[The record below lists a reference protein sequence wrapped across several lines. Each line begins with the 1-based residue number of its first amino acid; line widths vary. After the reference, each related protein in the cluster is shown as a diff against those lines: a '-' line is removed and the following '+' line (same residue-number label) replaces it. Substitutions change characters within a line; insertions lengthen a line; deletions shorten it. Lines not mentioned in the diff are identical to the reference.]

1 MTSFQTTVGQLGM
14 AGGVRQSRVAN
25 ARAVEP
31 TVTDRQGQR
40 KGHLYV
46 LAELQDAPPA
56 RRQLYRQMLNVIQRV
71 YYEAPS
77 SVTAA
82 LQQAIGEAHRLLQE
96 AGATGGV
103 SCVVLRDGDIYIA
116 QAGPALVVI
125 AHPQVVQLFPDSLE
139 RYDLPLGGRVPPDV
153 GLFHTPVETG
163 TTIVLAESGWLSSI
177 EPRMLAGAA
186 TVPTVSGVLDVLQG
200 VAGGSDLSALVV
212 GLGVA
217 AGAPALREVGAW
229 AEEAEEA
236 EEEALYKDEVVE
248 REWEELP
255 GEQLEPGRAA
265 GDVARGIG
273 KGLATATT
281 RLAEGARSLGERML
295 PEAEPAAPRRRARRQ
310 ARGEER
316 RRSRWPVIAALAIP
330 LLVALVALAVWWQRG
345 WEQQKQL
352 DELMQGAFAAWNTA
366 EETEDET
373 TARGQLHHAE
383 ERVLAALALKPG
395 HAESL
400 KLYEQIQEKL
410 DRVNRVVL
418 LPMLMPLQQYSG
430 MGRELGRV
438 LVQGQ
443 NVFVLDRG
451 KDEIYQYQL
460 DAELPDLA
468 QAVGEGPV
476 IYKGQQAGEVAVS
489 DMADMTWLA
498 ASGYQAKSGLLV
510 LDQSWRLFLSEVSG
524 MWEPA
529 RLPVTPP
536 EQWRYPQS
544 VETYLGNFYVLDPS
558 RNQIFRYAPSG
569 EGYEEPPTTYF
580 EEDALVNLGGVA
592 DVAISSEPCGGYV
605 YLLYRNGVLTK
616 YARGAPE
623 PFEPQVPDKRL
634 QDTPAFFS
642 GPEECHL
649 YVADVGNSRIVEL
662 NADGGFVRQYRLAE
676 GETLRFVR
684 SLFVDEIN
692 DAFYILTGDALYRTP
707 IP

>member
-14 AGGVRQSRVAN
+14 ARGVRQSRLAN

-31 TVTDRQGQR
+31 TVTDRLGRR
-40 KGHLYV
+40 KGSLYI

-56 RRQLYRQMLNVIQRV
+56 RRQLFRQMLNVIQRV

-103 SCVVLRDGDIYIA
+103 SCVVLRDGDVYIA

-125 AHPQVVQLFPDSLE
+125 AHPRVVQLFPDSPE
-139 RYDLPLGGRVPPDV
+139 RYDLPLGGRVFPDV
-153 GLFHTPVETG
+153 GLFHTPVEAG
-163 TTIVLAESGWLSSI
+163 TTIVLAESGWLSQV
-177 EPRMLAGAA
+177 EPRVLAGAA
-186 TVPTVSGVLDVLQG
+186 TAPTLSGVLDVLQDL
-200 VAGGSDLSALVV
+200 AGTSDLSALVV
-212 GLGVA
+212 GLDVPV
-217 AGAPALREVGAW
+217 GAPAPREVEVW

-236 EEEALYKDEVVE
+236 EEELYEVEVAG

-255 GEQLEPGRAA
+255 GRGVEPGRAA
-265 GDVARGIG
+265 GEVAREIG

-281 RLAEGARSLGERML
+281 RLAEGARALGERML
-295 PEAEPAAPRRRARRQ
+295 PEAEPVAPRRERRRVQ
-310 ARGEER
+310 AEES

-345 WEQQKQL
+345 WELQKQF
-352 DELMQGAFAAWNTA
+352 DELMGGAVAAWNAA
-366 EETEDET
+366 EEAADEA
-373 TARGQLHHAE
+373 TARGQLHQAE

-395 HAESL
+395 QGEAL
-400 KLYEQIQEKL
+400 RLYEQIQEEL
-410 DRVNRVVL
+410 DRVNHVVT

-430 MGRELGRV
+430 LGRELARV

-443 NVFVLDRG
+443 NIFVLDRG
-451 KDEIYQYQL
+451 KDEVYQYQL
-460 DAELPDLA
+460 DPELPDLA
-468 QAVGEGPV
+468 QAVGEGPL
-476 IYKGQQAGEVAVS
+476 IYKGQQAGQVAVS
-489 DMADMTWLA
+489 DIADMTWLA
-498 ASGYQAKSGLLV
+498 AAGAQARNGLLV
-510 LDQSWRLFLSEVSG
+510 LDQSWRLFLSEMSG
-524 MWEPA
+524 MWEPL
-529 RLPVTPP
+529 RLPLTPP

-544 VETYLGNFYVLDPS
+544 VETYMGNFYVLDPS
-558 RNQIFRYAPSG
+558 RNQIFRYVPG
-569 EGYEEPPTTYF
+569 DEGYEEPPTPYF

-592 DVAISSEPCGGYV
+592 DMAISSEPCGGYV

-623 PFEPQVPDKRL
+623 PFELQVPDKRL

-642 GPEECHL
+642 GPEQCHL
-649 YVADVGNSRIVEL
+649 YVADAGNNRIVEL
-662 NADGGFVRQYRLAE
+662 NADGGFVRQYHLAE

-684 SLFVDEIN
+684 SLFVDEVKGV
-692 DAFYILTGDALYRTP
+692 FYVLTGDALYRTP